1 MEEPSIHIER
11 LAAALE
17 TVKVDF
23 PKVEEVLSAY
33 DWAALV
39 ATIHA
44 LVDEEDVHRDQRRI
58 REVIAIAR
66 RFGVAEAVRDDG

>member
-1 MEEPSIHIER
+1 MRRGRIPSLERVRTLCDHLGLECYVGRRRVMEEPSIHIER

-33 DWAALV
+33 D
-39 ATIHA
+39 
-44 LVDEEDVHRDQRRI
+44 DR
-58 REVIAIAR
+58 AR
-66 RFGVAEAVRDDG
+66 RDHPCAGR